1 MRSVAERGSGFR
13 PRTVWAAFEESAT
26 RLPDKRAV
34 VLGDDS
40 FTYADLR
47 GRAQATGRGLL
58 ALGVAPGAR
67 VAVWLPNSIE
77 WLATMLGVGMIGAVL
92 VPVNLRYRQEEAEY
106 ILSQSGAEVLL
117 LTDRLAGTD
126 YGALVAAICPEL
138 ATSTPETFKSA
149 SLPGLRQVISIAD
162 TGLSG
167 VRPFS
172 QLAQFAEMVD
182 EHALSAALAAVDS
195 ESVGHIQYTSGTTAR
210 PKGAMLTYQSILR
223 DSYEICQVMHIG
235 EQDVIFSA
243 LPFFHVAGYIS
254 AALCAL
260 QMGGTIVT
268 GSHFEPLTAL
278 QLIELHRC
286 TIIRGVETMFVMMMA
301 HPDFDRYDISSL
313 RGGVCGSYTEQV
325 LRDVY
330 SRMAIKELTSVFG
343 LSETS
348 SASCMARVEDPLEVR
363 LTTNGRPL
371 PGVEMR
377 ISDPSSHE
385 PVPAG
390 ERGEIL
396 IRGWNVMKGYF
407 EKPAETAEALD
418 ADGWLHTGDLG
429 FIDNDGNL
437 HFIDR
442 IKDVIKVGGENVS
455 AAEVESF
462 LYRHPKIEICQVVAG
477 PDPRLAEVG
486 VAYVKLKPGMEATS
500 EEVIDFC
507 RGKIASFKV
516 PRYVFFTD
524 SFPITGSGKI
534 QKFVLREQARRDVAD
549 AQAGEFSLA

>member
-1 MRSVAERGSGFR
+1 MRFVPETGSRFR
-13 PRTVWAAFEESAT
+13 PRSLWAAFDESAA

-34 VLGDDS
+34 VLGAES
-40 FTYADLR
+40 FTYSDLR
-47 GRAQATGRGLL
+47 GLARATARGLL
-58 ALGVAPGAR
+58 ALGVTPGAR
-67 VAVWLPNSIE
+67 IAVWLPNSIE
-77 WLATMLGVGMIGAVL
+77 WLATALGVGMIGAVL

-106 ILSQSGAEVLL
+106 ILSQSGAEILL

-126 YGALVAAICPEL
+126 YGAMAAAICPEL
-138 ATSTPETFKSA
+138 ATSPPESFRSA
-149 SLPGLRQVISIAD
+149 LLPGLRHVISIAD
-162 TGLSG
+162 TGLPG
-167 VRPFS
+167 VRPFA
-172 QLAQFAEMVD
+172 QLAELAEQVD
-182 EHALSAALAAVDS
+182 EETVAAALAAVDA
-195 ESVGHIQYTSGTTAR
+195 ESVAHIQYTSGTTAR
-210 PKGAMLTYQSILR
+210 PKGAMLTHHSILR

-235 EQDVIFSA
+235 EPDVIFSA
-243 LPFFHVAGYIS
+243 LPFFHVAGYVS

-268 GSHFEPLTAL
+268 GSYFDPLTAL

-301 HPDFDRYDISSL
+301 HPDFERYDITSL

-325 LRDVY
+325 LREVFR
-330 SRMAIKELTSVFG
+330 RMAIPELTSVFG

-348 SASCMARVEDPLEVR
+348 SASCMARVEDPLEMR

-377 ISDPSSHE
+377 IIDQTSRE
-385 PVPAG
+385 PLPAG

-396 IRGWNVMKGYF
+396 IRGWNVMQGYF
-407 EKPAETAEALD
+407 DKPAETAEALEP
-418 ADGWLHTGDLG
+418 DGWLHTGDLG
-429 FIDNDGNL
+429 FIDDDGNL

-455 AAEVESF
+455 AAEVESY

-486 VAYVKLKPGMEATS
+486 VAYVKVKPGMECTA
-500 EEVIDFC
+500 EEILDFC

-534 QKFVLREQARRDVAD
+534 QKFVLREQARRDVAA
-549 AQAGEFSLA
+549 AQTGEFSRA